1 MAGRKSID
9 APNEYLGKEEDFS
22 IDSIGSGKKDS
33 EIIDKIVPGDNVEFE
48 AFMHEPMT
56 VLVHESTDEN
66 DVDLVQVMVN
76 GNVAFFQR
84 GQPTITKRYFVE
96 RLARAKR
103 TSYSQN
109 LDERLGEAMNNLKPR
124 HALKYPFSVI
134 EDKNPK
140 GGAWL
145 RQILAERT

>member
-1 MAGRKSID
+1 MAGRKTID
-9 APNEYLGKEEDFS
+9 APNEYLGREETLS
-22 IDSIGSGKKDS
+22 IDSIGTGVKDN
-33 EIIDKIVPGDNVEFE
+33 EVIDKVVAGDNIAFE
-48 AFMHEPMT
+48 AFMHEPVTIMI
-56 VLVHESTDEN
+56 HESTDEN
-66 DVDLVQVMVN
+66 DVDLVQVWVN
-76 GNVAFFQR
+76 GAPSFFQR
-84 GQPTITKRYFVE
+84 GQPTIAKRYVVE

-103 TSYSQN
+103 TGYSQN

-134 EDKNPK
+134 EDRNPK

>member
-1 MAGRKSID
+1 MARPRIETT
-9 APNEYLGKEEDFS
+9 NEYLGKEEDLS
-22 IDSIGSGKKDS
+22 IDDIGSGKK
-33 EIIDKIVPGDNVEFE
+33 ENELIDKVIPGDNIGYE
-48 AFMHEPMT
+48 AFMHEPVTLM
-56 VLVHESTDEN
+56 VHESTDEN

-76 GNVAFFQR
+76 GNCAFFQR
-84 GQPTITKRYFVE
+84 GQPTITKRFFVE

-124 HALKYPFSVI
+124 NALKYPFSVL

-140 GGAWL
+140 GSAWL
-145 RQILAERT
+145 RGILAERT

>member
-1 MAGRKSID
+1 MPRGKLD
-9 APNEYLGKEEDFS
+9 APNEYLGNEDAFHVDDIGKGKIGIET
-22 IDSIGSGKKDS
+22 IDQVVNDDFLATEQFMQEPVTVMVHDS
-33 EIIDKIVPGDNVEFE
+33 
-48 AFMHEPMT
+48 
-56 VLVHESTDEN
+56 N
-66 DVDLVQVMVN
+66 DPNDIDLVQVMVN
-76 GNVAFFQR
+76 GVSQFFMR
-84 GQPTITKRYFVE
+84 GQPITVKRMFIE

-109 LDERLGEAMNNLKPR
+109 LDERLGESMNQMMPR

-145 RQILAERT
+145 RGILASRS

>member
-1 MAGRKSID
+1 MVGRKSLD
-9 APNEYLGKEEDFS
+9 APNEYLGKEDTIA
-22 IDSIGSGKKDS
+22 IDDLGSGKK
-33 EIIDKIVPGDNVEFE
+33 ETELIDKIIPGDNPAYE
-48 AFMHEPMT
+48 AFMHEPVT
-56 VLVHESTDEN
+56 IVVHESTDEN
-66 DVDLVQVMVN
+66 EVDLVQVWVN
-76 GNVAFFQR
+76 GQPAFFQR

-109 LDERLGEAMNNLKPR
+109 IDERLGEAMNNLKPR

>member
-1 MAGRKSID
+1 MARPRIETS
-9 APNEYLGKEEDFS
+9 NEYLGKEDSVS
-22 IDSIGSGKKDS
+22 IDSIGSGKK
-33 EIIDKIVPGDNVEFE
+33 ETEVIDKVVPGDNIEYE
-48 AFMHEPMT
+48 AFMHEPVTIM
-56 VLVHESTDEN
+56 VHESTDEN
-66 DVDLVQVMVN
+66 DVDLVQVLVN
-76 GNVAFFQR
+76 GSNAFFQR

-124 HALKYPFSVI
+124 NALKYPFSVM
-134 EDKNPK
+134 EDSNPK
-140 GGAWL
+140 GAAWL